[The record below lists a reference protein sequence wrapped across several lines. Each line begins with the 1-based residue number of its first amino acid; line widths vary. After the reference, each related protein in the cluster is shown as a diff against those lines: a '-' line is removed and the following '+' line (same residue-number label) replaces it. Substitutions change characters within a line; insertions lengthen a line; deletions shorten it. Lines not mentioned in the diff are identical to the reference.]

1 MEYMMCILIGKG
13 EGESF
18 KLEPEKEYT
27 VGRHAESDIKILDE
41 NVSRKH
47 FKIKVKNDK
56 YFITDL
62 ESRNGTFVDGGDL
75 RPGVETEVKE
85 GVPIIIGMTIVGLG
99 PFCDLYLKPFL
110 DSAGF
115 NKVVSMDVEV
125 KRPKRVIS
133 IKKNMEFIYRVD
145 DCLTDPKDIKEIFK
159 KLIHNIFNLLTRVDR
174 CVCISINTETG
185 GIEDIL
191 YRSKS
196 PLDDPN
202 MAYNKELVNK
212 TLLLNEI
219 VMVKDSNNDHL
230 DDIVTK
236 SLQMMNIRSAMCVPI
251 ANNNKIRGVI
261 YVDSFERP
269 DGFRESD
276 AVLLNDVCSR
286 VALAMDNV
294 PIRMS

>member
-1 MEYMMCILIGKG
+1 MMHILIGKG

-27 VGRHAESDIKILDE
+27 VGRHAESDIKILDDS
-41 NVSRKH
+41 VSSEH
-47 FKIKVKNDK
+47 FKIQVKNDK

-62 ESRNGTFVDGGDL
+62 ESRNGTFIDGGDL

-85 GVPIIIGMTIVGLG
+85 GIPIIIGMTIVGLG

-212 TLLLNEI
+212 TLLLNET
-219 VMVKDSNNDHL
+219 VMVKDSNNDHS

>member
-1 MEYMMCILIGKG
+1 MEYMMRILIGKG

-27 VGRHAESDIKILDE
+27 VGRHAESDIKILDDS
-41 NVSRKH
+41 VSRKH
-47 FKIKVKNDK
+47 FKIQVNNDR

-75 RPGVETEVKE
+75 RPGVKTEVKE

-115 NKVVSMDVEV
+115 NKVVSMDVEAG
-125 KRPKRVIS
+125 RPKRVIS

-145 DCLTDPKDIKEIFK
+145 DCLTDPKDIKEIFR

-174 CVCISINTETG
+174 CVCISINNETG
-185 GIEDIL
+185 GVEDIL

-212 TLLLNEI
+212 TLLLNKT
-219 VMVKDSNNDHL
+219 VMVKDSNNDDS

-236 SLQMMNIRSAMCVPI
+236 SLQTMNIRSAMCVPV